1 MPTLALALLFQAV
14 AATPTPTPTP
24 TPPPAPKRTPV
35 AASGAGATRTLS
47 DVAKERKLEAL
58 SGEVAPKPAGLTVA
72 PAGGGIGG
80 KALPAASSKP
90 TAKPAA
96 GAGPAIVVESVE
108 HGSVGSTGQVRVFG
122 TVRNA
127 GDAPVCDVSVAVR
140 LYDDRNGYLVS
151 GAAKLDEPVL
161 KPGGRSSFSVFV
173 QVPPGV
179 VGSLKDKDL
188 TPGTTGG
195 SLTLEGSWRTLGRA
209 EAEGVSAADSCPGEK
224 PPEEPAAK
232 ESEPATAQ
240 TPTPTSG

>member
-1 MPTLALALLFQAV
+1 MPTLALALLFQAAAAAP
-14 AATPTPTPTP
+14 AATPTPTP
-24 TPPPAPKRTPV
+24 APKGTPV

-47 DVAKERKLEAL
+47 DVAKERKLQAGN
-58 SGEVAPKPAGLTVA
+58 GETPKPAALTVA

-80 KALPAASSKP
+80 KGLPAASSTP
-90 TAKPAA
+90 VATPAA
-96 GAGPAIVVESVE
+96 GSPPALVVESVE
-108 HGSVGSTGQVRVFG
+108 HSSSVGSTGQVRIFG
-122 TVRNA
+122 TVRNSS
-127 GDAPVCDVSVAVR
+127 DRPVCDVSVAVR

-151 GAAKLDEPVL
+151 GTAKLDEPVL

-179 VGSLKDKDL
+179 AGSLKEKDL
-188 TPGTTGG
+188 APGTTGG

-232 ESEPATAQ
+232 EPEPAPAQ
-240 TPTPTSG
+240 MPTPAAR

>member
-1 MPTLALALLFQAV
+1 MPTLALALLFQAAAAAP
-14 AATPTPTPTP
+14 AATPTPTPL
-24 TPPPAPKRTPV
+24 PKRTPV

-47 DVAKERKLEAL
+47 DVARERKLQAQ
-58 SGEVAPKPAGLTVA
+58 SGEAAPKPAGLTVA

-90 TAKPAA
+90 TATPAA
-96 GAGPAIVVESVE
+96 GAGLAIAVESVQ

-140 LYDDRNGYLVS
+140 LYDDGNGYLVS
-151 GAAKLDEPVL
+151 GTAKLDEPVL

-179 VGSLKDKDL
+179 VGSLKDEDL

-195 SLTLEGSWRTLGRA
+195 SLTLEGRWRTLGRA

-232 ESEPATAQ
+232 EPEPAPAQ
-240 TPTPTSG
+240 TPTPAAR